1 MARTWVGRT
10 WRRSRGRYRDTA
22 SVDGAVISGNE
33 LDALSAALD
42 LRKLSDEQFVQLLV
56 TVHMLGHV
64 GAGVSIQEMSTQALV
79 DLMAKASKKQ
89 LKLLAEHE
97 DLRAF
102 LLEELFRRMSDH
114 LIPEKTRNLSMVVTW
129 NFTNGAVDA
138 PPFVYQ
144 TLVEDGMCAS
154 APDLGMAPDTT
165 VTVSVYD
172 FIRMATGGNT
182 VAVSM
187 FVSGKIK
194 VRGDYSVA
202 MRFIGFFDIP
212 KPSI

>member
-1 MARTWVGRT
+1 MARTWVGRR
-10 WRRSRGRYRDTA
+10 WQRSRARYRGTSSA
-22 SVDGAVISGNE
+22 DGAVISGGE

-64 GAGVSIQEMSTQALV
+64 GAGVSIHEMSTQSLV

-89 LKLLAEHE
+89 LKLLSEHE
-97 DLRAF
+97 DLRTF

-129 NFTNGAVDA
+129 NFTNGAVDE

-144 TLVEDGMCAS
+144 TLVEDGMCTS

-172 FIRMATGGNT
+172 FIRMATGGNAI
-182 VAVSM
+182 AVSM

-212 KPSI
+212 KASI